1 MHEMSIAGAVVA
13 TVEKHA
19 EGRPTSSVTLRVGR
33 LRQVVPESLEFYF
46 EFVARGTV
54 CEGATLVL
62 EVIPGQLTCSACGH
76 EWELDEP
83 AFWCPACASSDVRIT
98 AGNELELDSIEVEEE
113 ACIAPR

>member
-1 MHEMSIAGAVVA
+1 MHEMSIAGAVVG

-19 EGRPTSSVTLRVGR
+19 AGRPTSSVTLRVGR

-46 EFVARGTV
+46 GFVSKGTV
-54 CEGATLVL
+54 CEGARL
-62 EVIPGQLTCSACGH
+62 ELEIVPGRLACTACGH
-76 EWELDEP
+76 EWELDQP

-98 AGNELELDSIEVEEE
+98 AGNELEVESIEVEEE